1 MNEDEPVV
9 PLVKDYEALKARL
22 DKPQT
27 KGEVKPARTKEVKP
41 ERGMLHDFIGKHVVL
56 HMRNDLAISCEIR
69 GESRYELLI
78 RAVDEMD
85 AIVLKHA
92 IDFIEL
98 DLDDG

>member
-1 MNEDEPVV
+1 MSEGEPEPVV
-9 PLVKDYEALKARL
+9 PLVKDYEKLKAKLNR
-22 DKPQT
+22 P
-27 KGEVKPARTKEVKP
+27 PRAKEETKP
-41 ERGMLHDFIGKHVVL
+41 ERGMLHGFIGRHVVL